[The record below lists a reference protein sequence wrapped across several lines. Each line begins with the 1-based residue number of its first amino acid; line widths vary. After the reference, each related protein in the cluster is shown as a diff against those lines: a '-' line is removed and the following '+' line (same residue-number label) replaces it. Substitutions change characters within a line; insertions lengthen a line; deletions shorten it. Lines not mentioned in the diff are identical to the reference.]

1 MMLWSFWE
9 VVHFVSI
16 MGFMGITQFVL
27 DGYRR
32 HRQLL
37 SRIRGSTTTGDFF
50 SVLPKDVHF
59 RDFELEYRNSDAM
72 ACFEAFGA
80 LTSGKPIKGGDAN
93 LET

>member
-1 MMLWSFWE
+1 MLRSFWE

-16 MGFMGITQFVL
+16 MGFMAITQFVL
-27 DGYRR
+27 DGYGR

-37 SRIRGSTTTGDFF
+37 SRIRGSTTTGNFF

-59 RDFELEYRNSDAM
+59 RDFEQYRNSDAM